1 MPIGVYARKN
11 SVLKNLHTKKKKIK
25 KKKNFGGFGHV
36 YLSRY
41 AILA

>member
-25 KKKNFGGFGHV
+25 KKKKLWGV
-36 YLSRY
+36 WTCISK
-41 AILA
+41 